1 MKRIAAFIVAVA
13 AVGCLFTG
21 CQPKPE
27 KKEIKSVKVTQQ
39 SSDSYEEALK
49 ECFKAMQSEGGA
61 EVFYSYMYPNEAIE
75 AMKSNNEYDQLI
87 SDFND
92 SQQKKLEERT
102 DKYTFNSIKE
112 ANPLTEKQVSGV
124 KTYLVQLSEP
134 YLNTLKEDDLEVKDG
149 YEVTYDYL
157 KNDKDTESE
166 TVIIFKLNDEG
177 WKVIT
182 R

>member
-21 CQPKPE
+21 CQPK
-27 KKEIKSVKVTQQ
+27 KEEVESVKVTQQ
-39 SSDSYEEALK
+39 SSGSYEEALK
-49 ECFKAMQSEGGA
+49 ECFNAMQSEGGG

-92 SQQKKLEERT
+92 SQQKKLKERT
-102 DKYTFNSIKE
+102 DNYTFNSIKE